1 MDKHPANR
9 AGENQESGMNEITIK
24 IVNGEKGKRY
34 FIGVSTNGKQ
44 KGYSA
49 GFPEVKYVI
58 TNEKQEEKVKMDLNM
73 TYNIS
78 VSESKV
84 KNMEEFL
91 AKKGKGAELTGPVLK
106 KVDFIHKKKTNALII
121 NLEKE

>member
-1 MDKHPANR
+1 MRYRNNR
-9 AGENQESGMNEITIK
+9 AGENKESGTNEITIK

-34 FIGVSTNGKQ
+34 FIEVSTNGKQ
-44 KGYSA
+44 KGDSA
-49 GFPEVKYVI
+49 GFPKVKYVI
-58 TNEKQEEKVKMDLNM
+58 TNEEQEAKAKMNLNM

-84 KNMEEFL
+84 KNMEEFM

-106 KVDFIHKKKTNALII
+106 KVEFIPKKKTNALII